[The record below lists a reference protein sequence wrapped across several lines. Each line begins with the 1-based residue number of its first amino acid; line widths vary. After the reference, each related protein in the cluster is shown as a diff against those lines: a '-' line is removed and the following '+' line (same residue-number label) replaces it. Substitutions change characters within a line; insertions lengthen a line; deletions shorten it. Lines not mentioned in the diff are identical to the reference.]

1 MLPSGGVRVK
11 LDLSDFVLDVGARRW
26 ILLTPGK
33 MVRDSPL
40 NLPRSMCF
48 YMSIQ
53 VTVGDLLEKIRSEYG
68 QVKNNNIR
76 LWSTINVLTNKVKEE
91 DGLTVFLEEQF
102 VVPPWEPLG
111 ILKEGDLLRVTLSR
125 GAKE

>member
-1 MLPSGGVRVK
+1 M
-11 LDLSDFVLDVGARRW
+11 
-26 ILLTPGK
+26 
-33 MVRDSPL
+33 
-40 NLPRSMCF
+40 
-48 YMSIQ
+48 
-53 VTVGDLLEKIRSEYG
+53 LEKIRSEYG
-68 QVKNNNIR
+68 QVENNNIR

>member
-1 MLPSGGVRVK
+1 M
-11 LDLSDFVLDVGARRW
+11 
-26 ILLTPGK
+26 
-33 MVRDSPL
+33 
-40 NLPRSMCF
+40 
-48 YMSIQ
+48 
-53 VTVGDLLEKIRSEYG
+53 LEKIRSEYG
-68 QVKNNNIR
+68 QVKKIIVGR